1 MSKKVSLFNAR
12 VIRLSCKC
20 YQLNINNQAEAQRL
34 ILMSHS
40 LTHSLTHS
48 FIHSVSL
55 DMLNNFC
62 FHVHAKKSLF
72 IGENDNAL

>member
-20 YQLNINNQAEAQRL
+20 YQLIINNQAEAQRL
-34 ILMSHS
+34 ILMSHC
-40 LTHSLTHS
+40 LTHSL
-48 FIHSVSL
+48 IHSVSL